1 MIFYFVKNAATLIY
15 RWIVFNIYVVYS
27 AKITTHTE
35 KIMNK
40 WQQQAKLIL
49 KTEVTKQGINYVA
62 LAERLKAIGIDED
75 NVTIAAKINRG
86 KFSFAF
92 FLQCIEVLNIHSVDF
107 GSYQAN

>member
-1 MIFYFVKNAATLIY
+1 MLKKAVTIIY
-15 RWIVFNIYVVYS
+15 TWSIFNIYVVYS
-27 AKITTHTE
+27 AKITTYTE
-35 KIMNK
+35 RTMNK

-49 KTEVTKQGINYVA
+49 KTEVAKQGINYVA
-62 LAERLKAIGIDED
+62 LAEKLKAIGVDED

-107 GSYQAN
+107 SSYTVD